1 MNTYSRF
8 LKKKTVENF
17 STSHPRLG
25 PLSPVDL
32 FQKCIA
38 VILGI
43 NFQVQF
49 NLFLFYSL
57 LSFSMLY
64 L

>member
-1 MNTYSRF
+1 MNTFSRF
-8 LKKKTVENF
+8 FFLKTVENF

-38 VILGI
+38 VFLGI

-49 NLFLFYSL
+49 NFFLFY
-57 LSFSMLY
+57 
-64 L
+64 